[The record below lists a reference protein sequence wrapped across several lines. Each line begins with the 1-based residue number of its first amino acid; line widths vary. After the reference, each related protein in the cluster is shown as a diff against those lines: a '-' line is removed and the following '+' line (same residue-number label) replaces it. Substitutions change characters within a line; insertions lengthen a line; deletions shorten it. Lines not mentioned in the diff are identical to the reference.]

1 MKRPATTSSI
11 NKKGR
16 FLNIFV
22 FVVFISLAVSSF
34 ISNPVS
40 AFTVNQNKTI
50 SFSSTN
56 YCDVDWD
63 LNTVFN
69 FQRNFDL
76 GSQGNSYSGEP
87 KAYDDWLN
95 YIKPNLKDHR
105 YLIYRD
111 TENNR
116 IHIILNYQNI
126 DKYRLYFPISGYP
139 RLTDGDKVW
148 SLEDKTYKVNKTSKW
163 QDYDFIVFS
172 LTPSPK
178 NKPCVDYPIHIS
190 SDPSGFSISPFNII
204 SSRAEI
210 YRSNFVNEYD
220 DGYSGPTLPEPN
232 ESDPVSKKSI
242 YPHFFIMVTSDKSV
256 YANLDFDYFKENNI
270 PIPDHNVFFLVK
282 PDGSIVKTPTITNG
296 LSVWDNI
303 DKGDYRL
310 ILHSSYL
317 KSYQY
322 KLEPVYFDLQIG
334 KYDYSYFIY
343 FNNDKNRYCMFSNR
357 LKDVSP
363 GNIENIKNSGSIW
376 SGFLNSLIN
385 PGSTLTPGES
395 YFRCDIPQPDQ
406 NTKPDDFSSFNPQG
420 LTEYT
425 SVCEL
430 TDFNCHFN
438 KFFSAFFNFLKWIFI
453 PSFSEFKGY
462 FDDFFIDIR
471 ESLGGAYGFVQSI
484 VMSFSS
490 FLSLIYPSLFD
501 MNYSPPC
508 NFIPSFSFFGQSFSI
523 DLCKFEQ
530 SMGYA
535 NFNKIKS
542 FVSVTFVFVSM
553 FLSRGIVLK
562 FFRMVGGSS

>member
-190 SDPSGFSISPFNII
+190 SDPSGFFISPFNII
-204 SSRAEI
+204 PSRAEI

-220 DGYSGPTLPEPN
+220 DGYSGPTLPKPTQKSSFTPILSGQIDGQELSAIVEKDNMVNDFEYLSNQKYQYRLLYVNPDGLDEIIDTKTLSFN
-232 ESDPVSKKSI
+232 DPYRYNFNAESKQGVYKVEVTPVLQVPYEDKYDFESI
-242 YPHFFIMVTSDKSV
+242 YIPLEYKGFST
-256 YANLDFDYFKENNI
+256 NTYFSTKDI
-270 PIPDHNVFFLVK
+270 PFGTPK
-282 PDGSIVKTPTITNG
+282 PQFTFESC
-296 LSVWDNI
+296 DNI
-303 DKGDYRL
+303 DIPCHLRNIITAVRKF
-310 ILHSSYL
+310 SYDVFHMF
-317 KSYQY
+317 K
-322 KLEPVYFDLQIG
+322 D
-334 KYDYSYFIY
+334 FI
-343 FNNDKNRYCMFSNR
+343 
-357 LKDVSP
+357 
-363 GNIENIKNSGSIW
+363 
-376 SGFLNSLIN
+376 
-385 PGSTLTPGES
+385 
-395 YFRCDIPQPDQ
+395 IP
-406 NTKPDDFSSFNPQG
+406 
-420 LTEYT
+420 
-425 SVCEL
+425 
-430 TDFNCHFN
+430 DFNSI
-438 KFFSAFFNFLKWIFI
+438 KSVIESAQLQAKENM
-453 PSFSEFKGY
+453 
-462 FDDFFIDIR
+462 
-471 ESLGGAYGFVQSI
+471 GAIS
-484 VMSFSS
+484 
-490 FLSLIYPSLFD
+490 SLFD
-501 MNYSPPC
+501 FIQISFGSFADAIFPTLFTNSYSPPC
-508 NFIPSFSFFGQSFSI
+508 NLFPNFVFFGATVNI
-523 DLCKFEQ
+523 DICKFENA
-530 SMGYA
+530 MGTA
-535 NFNKIKS
+535 NFNKIRYLIS
-542 FVSVTFVFVSM
+542 GIFI
-553 FLSRGIVLK
+553 FLSMAMFRSLFIK
-562 FFRMVGGSS
+562 FFGMLGDAQS